1 MLKLQQISIFMENKP
16 GMLCEITKFIASKN
30 VNLRALSVAD
40 AQDFGIVRIIV
51 DDPGLVNDILAN
63 EGYTTKKTYVIG
75 IEIPDQPGKF
85 SQLLEKLAKE
95 NINIE
100 YSYAFTSQEGK
111 AISILRV
118 DDVDKAEK
126 ILNK

>member
-1 MLKLQQISIFMENKP
+1 MKLQQISIFMENKP

-40 AQDFGIVRIIV
+40 AQDFGIVRLIV
-51 DDPGLVNDILAN
+51 DDPGLVNDILTN
-63 EGYTTKKTYVIG
+63 EGYTTNKTYVLG

-85 SQLLEKLAKE
+85 SELLEKLAKE

-126 ILNK
+126 ILSK

>member
-1 MLKLQQISIFMENKP
+1 MKLQQISIFMENKP

-51 DDPGLVNDILAN
+51 DDPGLVNDILAK
-63 EGYTTKKTYVIG
+63 EGYTTKITAVIG

-100 YSYAFTSQEGK
+100 YSYAFTSKEGK
-111 AISILRV
+111 AVSILRV

-126 ILNK
+126 ILKI

>member
-1 MLKLQQISIFMENKP
+1 MKLQQISIFMENKP

-51 DDPGLVNDILAN
+51 DDPGLVNDILAK
-63 EGYTTKKTYVIG
+63 EGYTTKITSVIG

-85 SQLLEKLAKE
+85 SELLEKLAKE

-100 YSYAFTSQEGK
+100 YSYAFTSKEGK
-111 AISILRV
+111 AVSILRV

-126 ILNK
+126 ILKI

>member
-1 MLKLQQISIFMENKP
+1 MKLQQISIFMENKP

-40 AQDFGIVRIIV
+40 AQDFGIVRLIV
-51 DDPGLVNDILAN
+51 DDPGLVNDILTN
-63 EGYTTKKTYVIG
+63 EGYTTNKTYVLG
-75 IEIPDQPGKF
+75 VEIPDQPGKF
-85 SQLLEKLAKE
+85 SELLEKLAKE

-126 ILNK
+126 ILSK

>member
-1 MLKLQQISIFMENKP
+1 MENKP
-16 GMLCEITKFIASKN
+16 GMLCEITKFIASRK

-51 DDPGLVNDILAN
+51 DDPGLVNDMLQK
-63 EGYTTKKTYVIG
+63 EGYATRVNQVLAF
-75 IEIPDQPGKF
+75 EMPDAPGEF
-85 SQLLEKLAKE
+85 ADYLEKLAKE

-100 YSYAFTSQEGK
+100 YSYAFTSTKGK
-111 AISILRV
+111 AMSILRV

-126 ILNK
+126 ILGL

>member
-1 MLKLQQISIFMENKP
+1 MTLQQISIFMENKP

-51 DDPGLVNDILAN
+51 DDPGLVNDILAK
-63 EGYTTKKTYVIG
+63 EGYTTKITSVIG

-85 SQLLEKLAKE
+85 SELLEKLAKE

-100 YSYAFTSQEGK
+100 YSYAFTSKEGK
-111 AISILRV
+111 AVSILRV

-126 ILNK
+126 ILKI

>member
-1 MLKLQQISIFMENKP
+1 MTLQQISIFMENKP

-40 AQDFGIVRIIV
+40 TEKFGIVRIIV
-51 DDPGLVNDILAN
+51 DDPGLVNEMLEK
-63 EGYTTKKTYVIG
+63 EGYATTITKVLAV
-75 IEIPDQPGKF
+75 EIPDEPGKF
-85 SQLLEKLAKE
+85 SDLLEKLAKE

-100 YSYAFTSQEGK
+100 YSYAFTSKDQK

-118 DDVDKAEK
+118 DDVDKAENILK
-126 ILNK
+126 I